1 MRHYPKGSRVTRDS
15 IQVIVDFED
24 NIRAGKNDF
33 ILQAGDQIS
42 VPKKPGVVLM
52 TGNVVLNGFIEYE
65 PGKRVKY
72 YLDQAGGLQPNTAK
86 YFQLTQANGATFR
99 VKRKGLLKENP
110 IVDEGAVIQAI
121 FELEPEREPFDIRE
135 VIVELTSITT
145 SALTLYFLIDRITT
159 Q

>member
-1 MRHYPKGSRVTRDS
+1 
-15 IQVIVDFED
+15 
-24 NIRAGKNDF
+24 
-33 ILQAGDQIS
+33 
-42 VPKKPGVVLM
+42 M
-52 TGNVVLNGFIEYE
+52 TGNLALNGLIEYE

-72 YLDQAGGLQPNTAK
+72 YLDRAGGLQPNTAK
-86 YFQLTQANGATFR
+86 YFQLTQANGATYR

-110 IVDEGAVIQAI
+110 IVDEGAIIRAI
-121 FELEPEREPFDIRE
+121 FELDREREPFNMRE

>member
-1 MRHYPKGSRVTRDS
+1 MRHILRAHVLSRDS
-15 IQVIVDFED
+15 TQVIIDFED
-24 NIRAGKNDF
+24 NMQGGKNDF
-33 ILQAGDQIS
+33 LIQAGDQII

-52 TGNVVLNGFIEYE
+52 TGNVALDGFIEYE

-110 IVDEGAVIQAI
+110 VVDEGAVIRLFSNLNQN
-121 FELEPEREPFDIRE
+121 
-135 VIVELTSITT
+135 VNH
-145 SALTLYFLIDRITT
+145 LICVRSLSN
-159 Q
+159 